1 MNDESQNIDDDKEA
15 VKFHRLYA
23 EKGVVN
29 AQFRLAQMYQKGQGV
44 PQDYKEALKWFRLS
58 AEQGDAEA
66 QRSLGVMS
74 LSAYP
79 LMVFLVSKV
88 SKRDLE
94 EEQRIRDEKRK
105 ERKAKGGGPPIM
117 NRDGF

>member
-1 MNDESQNIDDDKEA
+1 M
-15 VKFHRLYA
+15 LT
-23 EKGVVN
+23 
-29 AQFRLAQMYQKGQGV
+29 
-44 PQDYKEALKWFRLS
+44 
-58 AEQGDAEA
+58 
-66 QRSLGVMS
+66 LGVMS

-117 NRDGF
+117 NRDGFYFLPFTKSWRVIRLTNNLADHALHVPAECHNIVPLPA